1 MAIHLRQQAH
11 LQSPVRRDA
20 QIHRQIGGEGEFTSQ
35 GIAEGLQVRQVGQR
49 PENLLQAGQQWAN
62 KQTGGSAL
70 KRLGFQGKAA
80 VERLH
85 VGNAVGPIQQGAE
98 HALWIGRSKG
108 SDVGIEQA
116 NHLSV
121 LARHPEP
128 LPDGPALAWW
138 SGHVEP
144 QFTDGFEQLAD
155 GGAVGPVHPNGEGH
169 PFEKFFRRF
178 DVFGARGR
186 QCHHQFVE
194 SLQARK
200 CVANQAEG
208 RAAEFL
214 HQAGDQQGCGSLTQL
229 LVEGNRIEIAQAVVM
244 DGADQALL
252 KIHVVFDATTEVRV
266 LPHT

>member
-108 SDVGIEQA
+108 SDVGIEQP

-121 LARHPEP
+121 LARHP
-128 LPDGPALAWW
+128 
-138 SGHVEP
+138 
-144 QFTDGFEQLAD
+144 
-155 GGAVGPVHPNGEGH
+155 
-169 PFEKFFRRF
+169 
-178 DVFGARGR
+178 
-186 QCHHQFVE
+186 
-194 SLQARK
+194 
-200 CVANQAEG
+200 
-208 RAAEFL
+208 
-214 HQAGDQQGCGSLTQL
+214 
-229 LVEGNRIEIAQAVVM
+229 
-244 DGADQALL
+244 
-252 KIHVVFDATTEVRV
+252 
-266 LPHT
+266 